1 MSISKR
7 NRRGVWL
14 LLIAC
19 VALSFIPRV
28 LASLNDNSLKV
39 SFEEL
44 EEAEEVVEAKKR
56 QEASKKKYKKK
67 NRKKKQY
74 HSPAHAFD
82 PNDYGKE
89 DWMQLGL
96 SEKQAN
102 VVMKFSSRGIRSN
115 EDLKKIYVLPEEL
128 YQLIK
133 DSTLYPTIDFE
144 VDAKTFEKKEL
155 EIVDINKASYEELI
169 SLPGIGDYY
178 AKKIISYR
186 EELGGYIGTHQ
197 LLDIWKFG
205 SERYDK
211 LSNRIVSNGTIKK
224 LNINEASVD
233 ELKNHPYISYK
244 VANSIVK
251 MRDAHGKYKDLRD
264 LLQSVLIN
272 EELLNKIQPYLS
284 L

>member
-19 VALSFIPRV
+19 VALSYIPRV
-28 LASLNDNSLKV
+28 LASFNDNSLTIT
-39 SFEEL
+39 FEEL
-44 EEAEEVVEAKKR
+44 EEAEKVVAAKKQ

-67 NRKKKQY
+67 SRKKKGY
-74 HSPAHAFD
+74 NSPTRAFD
-82 PNDYGKE
+82 PNDYRTE
-89 DWMQLGL
+89 DWMKLGL
-96 SEKQAN
+96 SEKQAD

-128 YQLIK
+128 YELIK
-133 DSTLYPTIDFE
+133 DSTLYPIIDFE
-144 VDAKTFEKKEL
+144 VDSKTSEKKEFAR
-155 EIVDINKASYEELI
+155 IDINSASYEELV

-178 AKKIISYR
+178 AKKIILYR

-211 LSNRIVSNGTIKK
+211 LSNRIVSEGTIVK
-224 LNINEASVD
+224 LNINEATTD

-251 MRDAHGKYKDLRD
+251 MRDAHGKYTDLRD